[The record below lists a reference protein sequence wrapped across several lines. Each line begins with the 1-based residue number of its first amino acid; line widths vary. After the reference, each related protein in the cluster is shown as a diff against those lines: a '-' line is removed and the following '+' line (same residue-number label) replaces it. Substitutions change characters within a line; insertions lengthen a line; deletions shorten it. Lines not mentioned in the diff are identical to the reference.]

1 MIALIDGDIAVYRVG
16 FASNTVSEGFCRARM
31 DEFLTDLLMF
41 QLDCEDVEGF
51 LTWDSQSNYR
61 VKLAVTQPY
70 KGNRKAPKP
79 VHYDFLRHYL
89 VDEWG
94 FQQVMGQE
102 ADDSMAQWATK
113 FRDQSIICT
122 IDKDLDQV
130 PGWHYNFVKHRK
142 YYVTDDAGFHSF
154 CLQLLTGDRAD
165 NITGIRGCGPVGA
178 AKLLE
183 STSGYLAQLKKVSE
197 RYREE
202 DGGSLSRFRENC
214 SLLWLRRNSDQEP
227 ELIDYLLKEIK

>member
-16 FASNTVSEGFCRARM
+16 FASEGTPEAICRARM
-31 DEFLTDLLMF
+31 DEFLVDLLMY
-41 QLDCEDVEGF
+41 QVDCDDYEGF

-70 KGNRKAPKP
+70 KGNRKSPKP
-79 VHYDFLRHYL
+79 QHYDFLRNYL
-89 VDEWG
+89 ADSWG
-94 FQQVMGQE
+94 FHKVVGQE
-102 ADDSMAQWATK
+102 ADDSMAQYAT
-113 FRDQSIICT
+113 RLGDSSIICT

-130 PGWHYNFVKHRK
+130 AGWHYNFVQHRK
-142 YYVTDDAGFHSF
+142 YHVTPEQGFRSF

-183 STSGYLAQLKKVSE
+183 STTGYLAQLKKVSE
-197 RYREE
+197 RYREV
-202 DGGSLSRFRENC
+202 DSGSIERFKENC
-214 SLLWLRRNSDQEP
+214 YLLWMRRNENGSP
-227 ELIDYLLKEIK
+227 ELIEQLLKEIV